1 MLSFSKSIWI
11 KIFFIKKSGILN
23 LKKKITSNKIYDRKS
38 LVPLCFN
45 GLSLFIH
52 KGVNYRKINIFRANV
67 GYKFGEYAYT
77 RKLYY
82 YPLKKKRR

>member
-1 MLSFSKSIWI
+1 MLSFSKSIWR

-23 LKKKITSNKIYDRKS
+23 LKKQAKSNKIFDRKS
-38 LVPLCFN
+38 LIPLCFTN
-45 GLSLFIH
+45 LSLFVH
-52 KGVNYRKINIFRANV
+52 KGNNYRKMNIFRSNI